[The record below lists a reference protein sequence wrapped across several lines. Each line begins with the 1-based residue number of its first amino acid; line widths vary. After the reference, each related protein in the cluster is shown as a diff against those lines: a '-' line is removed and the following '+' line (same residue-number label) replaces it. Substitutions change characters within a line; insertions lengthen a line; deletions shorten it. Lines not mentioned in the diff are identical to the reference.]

1 MDQFRLP
8 GYQVNHIKVGKG
20 KGITTFHKQ
29 NFRHVCDVVNQH
41 YQITKYESPQVVSIN
56 IYRSADGSTVDIL
69 ENLRALEN
77 KEKANIITGD
87 MNICAKKEKNGPM
100 VRALTEQGYKL
111 LTKESTHIKGRQID
125 HVYAK
130 NATASL
136 DLYTPYY
143 SDHDALCVAVDKVIN
158 GMKFIIYTNCLFS
171 GVDIR

>member
-1 MDQFRLP
+1 MNQFQLP

-20 KGITTFHKQ
+20 KGITTFHTQK
-29 NFRHVCDVVNQH
+29 FRHVCDIVNPN
-41 YQITKYESPQVVSIN
+41 YQITKYESLQVVSIN
-56 IYRSADGSTVDIL
+56 IYRSADGNTADIL

-87 MNICAKKEKNGPM
+87 LNICALKERKGP
-100 VRALTEQGYKL
+100 VITVLTEQGYKL

-125 HVYAK
+125 HAYTK

-143 SDHDALCVAVDKVIN
+143 SDHDALCVTIDKVIN
-158 GMKFIIYTNCLFS
+158 
-171 GVDIR
+171 

>member
-1 MDQFRLP
+1 M
-8 GYQVNHIKVGKG
+8 
-20 KGITTFHKQ
+20 
-29 NFRHVCDVVNQH
+29 CDVVNQN
-41 YQITKYESPQVVSIN
+41 YQITKYESLQLVSIN
-56 IYRSADGSTVDIL
+56 IYRSADGNTADIL

-87 MNICAKKEKNGPM
+87 LNICALKERKGLL
-100 VRALTEQGYKL
+100 VRTLIEQGYKL
-111 LTKESTHIKGRQID
+111 LTKQSTHIKGRQID

-158 GMKFIIYTNCLFS
+158 GMTFTYLY
-171 GVDIR
+171 